1 MKKLMLYALMLSG
14 IMMSGKTMKDDCSVL
29 NEDTVRQEIKK
40 HVSVIGPSEILL
52 KRLMVGL

>member
-29 NEDTVRQEIKK
+29 NEDTFRQEIKK